1 MSNYIFINAFAGKA
15 KSSGQA
21 FNKVSI
27 YGNSQNGQRVFDCF
41 TENGVK
47 LPNQDQLKFGD
58 IVVPEYKDNPYP
70 GGRPSLCGLKVV
82 SPSPFNLTDMTLQ
95 K

>member
-1 MSNYIFINAFAGKA
+1 MSNYIFISAFSGKA

-27 YGNSQNGQRVFDCF
+27 FGNSANGQRVFDCF

-47 LPNQDQLKFGD
+47 LANQDQLKFGD
-58 IVVPEYKDNPYP
+58 IVVLQYKDSPYP
-70 GGRPSLCGLKVV
+70 GGRPSLCGLEVV
-82 SPSPFNLTDMTLQ
+82 EHSPYSLADMTLS